1 MHLRLNY
8 KNRIIIRE
16 SKTAEKIT
24 QKSLIDSKSM
34 AKNKQKINMKESPQN
49 QVNFSHFIDFHILYA
64 VFEIYILTGILYF
77 TNQYKIKVFYEAS

>member
-1 MHLRLNY
+1 MIIVLETTLWVHRTTQSQNFHMHLRLNY

-34 AKNKQKINMKESPQN
+34 PKNKQKIDMKENPQN
-49 QVNFSHFIDFHILYA
+49 QVNFSHLLIIVY
-64 VFEIYILTGILYF
+64 
-77 TNQYKIKVFYEAS
+77 

>member
-24 QKSLIDSKSM
+24 QKSLIDSKNM
-34 AKNKQKINMKESPQN
+34 PKNKQKINMKESPQN
-49 QVNFSHFIDFHILYA
+49 QVIFKLFIDFPILNA
-64 VFEIYILTGILYF
+64 VFEIYILTGISLY
-77 TNQYKIKVFYEAS
+77 KPI